1 MKTTTLLNIAI
12 AGATLA
18 FSAGCCNWCKAPA
31 DSKADPPKLLD
42 GKPLPTTYYS
52 PDGMTLGTDGYVYV
66 AINQS
71 AGNWKYPAKIAR
83 ISPDDKIEDF
93 HTLQLHAKTK
103 KTSPLGITFASDGNL
118 YVSDNQ
124 TFVTSE
130 PGLSGIIRVVI
141 KDGKPVRD
149 ELVAVGF
156 NAANGITQRGN
167 YLYVAETTLGT
178 KDKYTSGVYRIA
190 LSELKAN
197 APLRLTGIG
206 DPHIILTF
214 ETKSPTQKVGANG
227 VDFDSKGNLYVN
239 NFGDNEVRKY
249 TFKKDGSIASS
260 QVFARPKGAISL
272 DGLHID
278 SEDNLWIADFVGNAI
293 VKINAKTGKSQIVS
307 QNAVPADGANGELDT
322 PSECIRRGNK
332 VYVSNIDLNNGPH
345 KTDAFQTISVI
356 TLTDNTPP
364 AAAKK

>member
-1 MKTTTLLNIAI
+1 MKTTTLLNSLL
-12 AGATLA
+12 ATAALVA
-18 FSAGCCNWCKAPA
+18 AGCCFGGLGYPKSPGIEA
-31 DSKADPPKLLD
+31 DGAPKLLD
-42 GKPLPTTYYS
+42 GKTLPATYHS
-52 PDGMTLGTDGYVYV
+52 PDGMTLGADGYVYV

-71 AGNWKYPAKIAR
+71 AGGWKNPAKIAR

-93 HTLQLHAKTK
+93 HTLRLHDKTK
-103 KTSPLGITFASDGNL
+103 KTSPLGIVFAKDGNL

-124 TFVTSE
+124 TFVTNE

-167 YLYVAETTLGT
+167 YLYVAETSLNT

-190 LSELKAN
+190 LDELKAD
-197 APLRLTGIG
+197 APLRLTGLG
-206 DPHIILTF
+206 DPHLILTF
-214 ETKSPTQKVGANG
+214 ETKSTVQKVGANG

-239 NFGDNEVRKY
+239 NFGDVEVLKY
-249 TFKKDGSIASS
+249 TFKEDGSIATRE
-260 QVFARPKGAISL
+260 VFARPQDALSL

-278 SEDNLWIADFVGNAI
+278 DKDNLWIADFVGNAVI
-293 VKINAKTGKSQIVS
+293 KICPKTGKAQVISK
-307 QNAVPADGANGELDT
+307 NAVPADGINGELDS

-332 VYVSNIDLNNGPH
+332 VYVSNIDLNNGLH
-345 KTDAFQTISVI
+345 KTDPVQTISVI
-356 TLTDNTPP
+356 TL
-364 AAAKK
+364 K